1 LKEIIMGFKRAADG
15 ITAKGK
21 TKGKNLGDD
30 GKKVGIQNGP
40 AKHTVGK
47 TNVDMKRMGRN
58 LAKIAAQKRG

>member
-1 LKEIIMGFKRAADG
+1 MAYTRAADG
-15 ITAKGK
+15 IAKKGK

-47 TNVDMKRMGRN
+47 TNKDMKTMGRN
-58 LAKIAAQKRG
+58 LAKVAAQKRG